1 MKLIKISKIIMLSV
15 CAGSTISYAEEK
27 VSSLPTIKV
36 MADTELRDESG
47 VITPY
52 QEDKKLK
59 KTLQHHIDKTNNDI
73 QNHVINESINTTVY
87 QPVAAVPDM
96 SKLTTAEQQY
106 VLAVA
111 SGLQSND
118 PSSGLFSILGQLG
131 INRSNVDDYR
141 NGTIK
146 INPDQSA
153 LLQKLKDNSW
163 QMK

>member
-1 MKLIKISKIIMLSV
+1 MLSS
-15 CAGSTISYAEEK
+15 CLGSTLSYAEEK
-27 VSSLPTIKV
+27 IASLPTIKV

-73 QNHVINESINTTVY
+73 QNHVINESINTVVY
-87 QPVAAVPDM
+87 QPVAAAPDM
-96 SKLTTAEQQY
+96 SKLTAAEQQY

-118 PSSGLFSILGQLG
+118 PTNGLFSILGQLG

-141 NGTIK
+141 SGAIK
-146 INPDQSA
+146 LNPDQSA
-153 LLQKLKDNSW
+153 LLQQFKDNNW
-163 QMK
+163 KMK